1 MLPIGLVVLI
11 VLLAMLQYRWLGQ
24 VSESERQDLRHS
36 FERRAQDFAAEAD
49 NESGG
54 LYQAFTSLVDGSD
67 DQLATEIG
75 THLGTWQKANRYPAL
90 VRALFVI
97 RARGPHDTVLRFDP
111 ARVTLDEMP
120 TPPEIAP
127 VFDRLRFGV
136 SGTVRR
142 GEQSFTQVAT
152 IGGSSFISRVP
163 ARLVWLWPK
172 DWPSAA
178 GAPIFPPIVG
188 NVVVRAP
195 LTERI
200 LLIQLDRTVMA
211 QAMLPAMLVN
221 HFGEGPR
228 TGTSPEGPHPNA
240 LPPRL
245 YERGSAVRLQVVDA
259 ENTIVVA
266 AGMRPGESF
275 AADRADVTA
284 PFFGTEDTWHL
295 LVQHGAGSVDQAV
308 AITRRRNL
316 YVSAGILSVLVV
328 AMGLVVG
335 NARRT
340 ERLATQQMEF
350 VATVSHELRTP
361 IAVIRSAAENLASG
375 IVQELPQA
383 KQYGEVIEAEGQRLT
398 DMVEQVLEHASIRA
412 TRVARRRVDVDVR
425 DLVRDAVHAC
435 EPMTLNAGIMVDVEV
450 SPDLPHLP
458 ADEPALRRA
467 LENLIGNAVKH
478 AGAGRWIGVTA
489 RLAPNDARAVDRRPG
504 RTARPRPLP
513 IVDISV
519 SDRGP
524 GVSRD
529 ERGRIFEAFYR
540 GRLALDR
547 QVPGTGLGLSLVK
560 RVVEDHGGWVE
571 IETTTG
577 GGATFS
583 MRLPVLPDPD
593 VASAA
598 GDA

>member
-1 MLPIGLVVLI
+1 MLI

-67 DQLATEIG
+67 TELAADIG
-75 THLGTWQKANRYPAL
+75 THLATWQKANRYPAL

-97 RARGPHDTVLRFDP
+97 RTRGPHDAVLHFDP
-111 ARVTLDEMP
+111 ARRTLDEIP
-120 TPPEIAP
+120 VPAEIVP
-127 VFDRLRFGV
+127 VFDRLRFGA
-136 SGTVRR
+136 SGIARR
-142 GEQSFTQVAT
+142 GEQSYTQVAI
-152 IGGSSFISRVP
+152 IGGSSFISRIP

-172 DWPSAA
+172 WPSAV
-178 GAPIFPPIVG
+178 GTPTFPRLVG
-188 NVVVRAP
+188 NVVARAP
-195 LTERI
+195 LTERV
-200 LLIQLDRTVMA
+200 LLIQLDRTVMVHS
-211 QAMLPAMLVN
+211 MLPAMLVN

-228 TGTSPEGPHPNA
+228 TGTLPEGHHPDV

-245 YERGSAVRLQVVDA
+245 YERGSPVRLQIVDA
-259 ENTIVVA
+259 ESSIVVA

-275 AADRADVTA
+275 PADSADVA
-284 PFFGTEDTWHL
+284 VPFFGTEDTWHL
-295 LVQHGAGSVDQAV
+295 LVQHGAGSLDQAV
-308 AITRRRNL
+308 ALTRRRNL
-316 YVSAGILSVLVV
+316 YVSVGILSVLVV

-340 ERLATQQMEF
+340 ERLAGQQMEF
-350 VATVSHELRTP
+350 VAAVSHELRTP
-361 IAVIRSAAENLASG
+361 IAVIRSAAENLSSG

-383 KQYGEVIEAEGQRLT
+383 KQYGEAIEAEGRRLT
-398 DMVEQVLEHASIRA
+398 DMVEQVLEHANIRG
-412 TRVARRRVDVDVR
+412 TRMARRRVDVDVR
-425 DLVRDAVHAC
+425 DLVQEVVRAC
-435 EPMTLNAGIMVDVEV
+435 EPMTSGAGITVEVEV
-450 SPDLPHLP
+450 SPDLPHVP
-458 ADEPALRRA
+458 ADEAALRRA

-478 AGAGRWIGVTA
+478 AGAGRWIGVSA
-489 RLAPNDARAVDRRPG
+489 RLLPNGSARVVDRRPG
-504 RTARPRPLP
+504 RTARTRPLR

-560 RVVEDHGGWVE
+560 RILEDHGGSVE
-571 IETTTG
+571 AKAMAG

-593 VASAA
+593 VVSAA
-598 GDA
+598 GDACR